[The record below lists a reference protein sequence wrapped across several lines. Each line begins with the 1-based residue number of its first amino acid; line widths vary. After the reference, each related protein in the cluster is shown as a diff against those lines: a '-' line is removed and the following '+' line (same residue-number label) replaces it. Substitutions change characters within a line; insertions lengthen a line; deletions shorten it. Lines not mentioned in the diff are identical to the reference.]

1 MINIM
6 APINQFGYGLTGIN
20 IIKSLSKITD
30 VALCPI
36 GQPQV
41 STQEDA
47 EAVSQAISLS
57 KMPDF
62 SAPCIKIWHQF
73 DMAQFFGKGLR
84 IGFPIFEL
92 DEFNPLE
99 KHHLSSLDKILVC
112 SQWAKEIILNGIDV
126 DESNVHV
133 VPLGVD
139 TNIFRPTPPTQRIDK
154 TIFFNCGKWEVRKGH
169 DILSTAFNQAFSE
182 KDDVELWMMCDNPFF
197 SKEEQSEW
205 ISLYKGSKLGEK
217 IHIVERVQTQ
227 EEVYNVMAQTDCGI
241 FPSRAEGWN
250 LELLEMM
257 ACGKQVI
264 ATNYSAHTEFCNP
277 DNCRLINT
285 DSWEKEAAYDGK
297 WFHGQHGK
305 WLKIEEQEIHAISKC
320 MQEAHTTPKSTNNAG
335 IETSTQYSWDNSAS
349 KIMEILQHV

>member
-6 APINQFGYGLTGIN
+6 TPINQFGYGLTGLN
-20 IIKSLSKITD
+20 LTKSLSRITE
-30 VALCPI
+30 VSLFPI

-47 EAVSQAISLS
+47 QAVSRAINNS
-57 KMPDF
+57 KMLDF

-73 DMAQFFGKGLR
+73 DMAQFSGKGLR

-112 SQWAKEIILNGIDV
+112 SQWAKDVILKDISVKECDVHII
-126 DESNVHV
+126 
-133 VPLGVD
+133 PLGVD
-139 TNIFRPTPPTQRIDK
+139 SKIFHPSPVRESSK

-169 DILSTAFNQAFSE
+169 DILVTAFNQAFSDE
-182 KDDVELWMMCDNPFF
+182 DDVELWMMCDNPFF
-197 SKEEQSEW
+197 SEQEQSEW
-205 ISLYKGSKLGEK
+205 ISLYKESKLGKK
-217 IHIVERVQTQ
+217 IRMIERVQTQ
-227 EEVYNVMAQTDCGI
+227 EEVYNIMSQTDCGV

-264 ATNYSAHTEFCNP
+264 ATNYSAHTEFCNN
-277 DNCRLINT
+277 DNCHLLDTN
-285 DSWEKEAAYDGK
+285 SWDKEAAYDGK
-297 WFHGQHGK
+297 WFHGKCGQ
-305 WLKIEEQEIHAISKC
+305 WLKIEGQQIQSIASLMIEIHNS
-320 MQEAHTTPKSTNNAG
+320 PKPQNTAG
-335 IETSTQYSWDNSAS
+335 IETATRYNWNNSAS
-349 KIMEILQHV
+349 KIIEVIQNV